1 MKLNPHIKPKPK
13 FWKYI
18 PWLTTFTANAIYPNI
33 YLPLQ
38 VYDDLL
44 TENPKPKNVSVLIH
58 EQTHLKRQK
67 EMGWLVFGLKYLLF
81 PKFRFN
87 EELMA
92 IKESMKYLK
101 KKNITFDT
109 ERRARFLSSWIYLW
123 PVSYE
128 YAKKELDGAWTSV

>member
-1 MKLNPHIKPKPK
+1 MKLDPFIKPKSG
-13 FWKYI
+13 FWQYI
-18 PWLTTFTANAIYPNI
+18 PWLSTFTANAIYPNI
-33 YLPLQ
+33 YLPQQ

-44 TENPKPKNVSVLIH
+44 KENPEPKNVSVLIH

-67 EMGWLVFGLKYLLF
+67 EMGWLIFGLKYLFF

-87 EELMA
+87 EELIA

-101 KKNITFDT
+101 KKNITCDT

-128 YAKKELDGAWTSV
+128 YAKEELDKAWESV